1 MSAVAYRTYQLPWT
15 PSPEDERRVRRVL
28 GATLGLF
35 IGFGIVIPL
44 MPERERSQIVPP
56 AVPERVVEF
65 LLERPKPPPPPPEP
79 KVETPPPK
87 PEVLQRVE
95 RPKPVPAP
103 AAEAP
108 PRPDPR
114 KKAAESGLLALSD
127 QLAELRDRE
136 VDQAP
141 AQTLNKGAGEKTR
154 VDRALLTSR
163 TGEGS
168 GGIAVSKASSGFGG
182 GATALA
188 GHSTA
193 QVTSSVA
200 AAPADDVKRTG
211 RSSQASRTREEVELV
226 FDRNKSAIYALYA
239 RALRDNPALQGK
251 VVLEVT
257 IAPSG
262 EVTDCRVVSS
272 DLGDPELERKLVSR
286 VRMFRFEARDV
297 APMTT
302 TKPIE
307 FFRKNSGIR
316 SSHWLTADL
325 DPRSRDGS
333 RDPRPVPTPGP
344 RDPESV
350 RLDAA
355 RAARRPAGTGDGSHV
370 GRRPRPRRARRLR
383 QA

>member
-1 MSAVAYRTYQLPWT
+1 MSAIGYRIYDLPWT
-15 PSPEDERRVRRVL
+15 PSPADERRVRRVL
-28 GATLGLF
+28 GAALGLF
-35 IGFGIVIPL
+35 IGFGVVIPL
-44 MPERERSQIVPP
+44 MPERERSQVVPP

-65 LLERPKPPPPPPEP
+65 LLERPKPPPPEP
-79 KVETPPPK
+79 KVEEPRPLPK

-103 AAEAP
+103 VAEAP

-114 KKAAESGLLALSD
+114 KKAASSGLLALSD
-127 QLAELRDRE
+127 QLAELRDLE
-136 VDQAP
+136 VEQAP

-188 GHSTA
+188 GHATA

-200 AAPADDVKRTG
+200 VAPADDVRRTG

-239 RALRDNPALQGK
+239 RALRDNPSLQGK

-272 DLGDPELERKLVSR
+272 DLGDAELERKLVAR

-307 FFRKNSGIR
+307 FF
-316 SSHWLTADL
+316 
-325 DPRSRDGS
+325 
-333 RDPRPVPTPGP
+333 
-344 RDPESV
+344 
-350 RLDAA
+350 
-355 RAARRPAGTGDGSHV
+355 PA
-370 GRRPRPRRARRLR
+370 
-383 QA
+383 

>member
-1 MSAVAYRTYQLPWT
+1 MSAVAYRTYDLPWT
-15 PSPEDERRVRRVL
+15 PSPADERRVRRVL

-44 MPERERSQIVPP
+44 LPERERSQVVPP

-79 KVETPPPK
+79 KVEIPQPK

-103 AAEAP
+103 VAEAP

-127 QLAELRDRE
+127 QLAELRDLE
-136 VDQAP
+136 VEQAP

-154 VDRALLTSR
+154 VDRALLTAK
-163 TGEGS
+163 TGAGS

-188 GHSTA
+188 GHATA

-200 AAPADDVKRTG
+200 TAPADDVQRTG

-272 DLGDPELERKLVSR
+272 DLGDAELERKLVSR

-307 FFRKNSGIR
+307 FF
-316 SSHWLTADL
+316 
-325 DPRSRDGS
+325 
-333 RDPRPVPTPGP
+333 
-344 RDPESV
+344 
-350 RLDAA
+350 
-355 RAARRPAGTGDGSHV
+355 PA
-370 GRRPRPRRARRLR
+370 
-383 QA
+383 